1 MTTEHQDDQR
11 RGGGFREA
19 VNELF
24 GRNEGRDPGDTSQ
37 LDALDRD
44 EAQRHGDVNAG
55 DPVAEPDS
63 ARHAYG
69 DQAAVAQQGQYGDS
83 RVDDPARQ
91 TTPGVRFD
99 AGDPAAAGTADARTG
114 DAATAHGDPLAD
126 DVAGGQ
132 SASAG
137 RYDDTAVGD
146 RSVDPAGD
154 FGAQRTPAQ
163 GQQVTRDEH
172 LGDVQTPH
180 GGEVRGDTA
189 APEHLRQGGDPT
201 AQGQVQ
207 HGGELRGDPAGTR
220 SDADLAAGA
229 STRDADVDA
238 GAGTAGGG
246 AGTAAAAG
254 TAGVGAGTVAAQHTG
269 SADAS
274 DDGERAALVTRDRA
288 ESYGARW
295 DSVKGEFVDEPR
307 RAVADADA
315 LVGELLDELQELFK
329 QQRTQIEQGLDAD
342 ETSTEDLRLALRRY
356 RSFFDRLL
364 SI

>member
-19 VNELF
+19 VNDLF
-24 GRNEGRDPGDTSQ
+24 GRNERDTSQRDTSQ

-44 EAQRHGDVNAG
+44 EAQRHGDVGTA
-55 DPVAEPDS
+55 DPVAEPDT
-63 ARHAYG
+63 ARHAHG
-69 DQAAVAQQGQYGDS
+69 DQAAVAEPGQYGDS
-83 RVDDPARQ
+83 RVDDPAQQ

-114 DAATAHGDPLAD
+114 DTAAAGHGDPLAD
-126 DVAGGQ
+126 DVGGRQ
-132 SASAG
+132 TTAAG
-137 RYDDTAVGD
+137 RYDET
-146 RSVDPAGD
+146 AGD
-154 FGAQRTPAQ
+154 LSAQRTPPE
-163 GQQVTRDEH
+163 GQPVTRDEH
-172 LGDVQTPH
+172 LGEAQTPH

-189 APEHLRQGGDPT
+189 APEHVRQGGDPT

-207 HGGELRGDPAGTR
+207 HGGEVRGDPAGTR

-229 STRDADVDA
+229 PARDANV
-238 GAGTAGGG
+238 G
-246 AGTAAAAG
+246 
-254 TAGVGAGTVAAQHTG
+254 AGVGAGSSATAHHNG

-295 DSVKGEFVDEPR
+295 ESVKGEFVDEPR

>member
-11 RGGGFREA
+11 RSGGFREA

-24 GRNEGRDPGDTSQ
+24 GRNEHDSRGDTSQ

-44 EAQRHGDVNAG
+44 EARRHGEDVNA
-55 DPVAEPDS
+55 DPA

-69 DQAAVAQQGQYGDS
+69 DQAAVAQPGEA
-83 RVDDPARQ
+83 RLDDPAAE
-91 TTPGVRFD
+91 TTPGTRYD
-99 AGDPAAAGTADARTG
+99 DERDRGTAAG
-114 DAATAHGDPLAD
+114 AHGDPLAD
-126 DVAGGQ
+126 DVAGRQ
-132 SASAG
+132 TG
-137 RYDDTAVGD
+137 RYDEGVVDD
-146 RSVDPAGD
+146 RSVDPR
-154 FGAQRTPAQ
+154 AQQ
-163 GQQVTRDEH
+163 GQAVTQEQH
-172 LGDVQTPH
+172 LGETRTPH
-180 GGEVRGDTA
+180 GGEVRGDTV
-189 APEHLRQGGDPT
+189 APEHVREGGDPT

-220 SDADLAAGA
+220 SDADLGAGA
-229 STRDADVDA
+229 PVRD
-238 GAGTAGGG
+238 
-246 AGTAAAAG
+246 AG
-254 TAGVGAGTVAAQHTG
+254 TAGVGAGVGAGAAGVGAGAAHHDA
-269 SADAS
+269 SADG
-274 DDGERAALVTRDRA
+274 DEERAALVTRERA
-288 ESYGARW
+288 DSYSARW